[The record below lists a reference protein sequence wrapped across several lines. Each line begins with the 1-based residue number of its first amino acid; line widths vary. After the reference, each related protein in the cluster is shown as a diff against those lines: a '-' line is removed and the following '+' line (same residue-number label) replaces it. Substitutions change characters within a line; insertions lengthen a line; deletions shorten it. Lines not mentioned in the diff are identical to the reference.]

1 MLERVVSELERETC
15 GLERVT
21 CGLERVTRGLERV
34 TCGLGRVTCDREW
47 GCTCLLGRELVS
59 EGVRDADRDDKT
71 EGRLD
76 FCWRLRFGVVRDLVT
91 GALRCAELVSV
102 RATTPR
108 ELVGEIVEPG
118 VRLASACDL
127 VIDRK
132 AALALICF

>member
-1 MLERVVSELERETC
+1 MLDRETC
-15 GLERVT
+15 GLEREI
-21 CGLERVTRGLERV
+21 CGLGRVTGGLGRVTGGLERV
-34 TCGLGRVTCDREW
+34 TCGLGRVTCDRGR
-47 GCTCLLGRELVS
+47 GCTCLLVRELVS
-59 EGVRDADRDDKT
+59 EGVGDADRDDRT

-91 GALRCAELVSV
+91 GALRCAELVLT

-108 ELVGEIVEPG
+108 ELVGELVEPR
-118 VRLASACDL
+118 VRLGLTCDL